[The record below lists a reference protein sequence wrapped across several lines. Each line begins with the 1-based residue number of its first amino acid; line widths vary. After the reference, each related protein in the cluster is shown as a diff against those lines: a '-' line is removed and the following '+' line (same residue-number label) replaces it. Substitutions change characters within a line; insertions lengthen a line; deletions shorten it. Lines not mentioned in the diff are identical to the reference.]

1 MKREKKLDLN
11 LDLDLTSLSLSLF
24 SLFSSRKKLQKL
36 PYHNTSSSALINLM
50 VMDYGAP
57 NKYVC
62 VVDSISGL
70 CDMGKSAVAAAE
82 SLKSAYGIPY
92 SRIEL
97 TPMIGGNDATDEH
110 FTIANAQSM
119 SSYVLSKGLAG
130 VHYWSF
136 DRDRDCARG
145 YASSTCNSL
154 GVPSAGTLGFFKA
167 FLGALG
173 LA

>member
-1 MKREKKLDLN
+1 M
-11 LDLDLTSLSLSLF
+11 T
-24 SLFSSRKKLQKL
+24 
-36 PYHNTSSSALINLM
+36 
-50 VMDYGAP
+50 MDYGAP

-62 VVDSISGL
+62 VIDPSTNL

-82 SLKSAYGIPY
+82 SLKSAYGVAY

-97 TPMIGGNDATDEH
+97 TPMIGGNDVIDEH

-119 SSYVLSKGLAG
+119 SSWALAKGLAG

-167 FLGALG
+167 FLSAFG
-173 LA
+173 LAA

>member
-1 MKREKKLDLN
+1 MKGTTHLGEKKLDLP
-11 LDLDLTSLSLSLF
+11 SLF
-24 SLFSSRKKLQKL
+24 FSSSKKLQNHHK
-36 PYHNTSSSALINLM
+36 SSSSLINLM
-50 VMDYGAP
+50 VMDYGPP

-62 VVDSISGL
+62 VIDPLTNL

-82 SLKSAYGIPY
+82 SLKSAYGVAY

-97 TPMIGGNDATDEH
+97 TPMIGGNDVIDEH

-119 SSYVLSKGLAG
+119 SSWALAKGLAG

-167 FLGALG
+167 FLSAFG
-173 LA
+173 LAA